1 MKTLKKGDKGEEVKT
16 LQELLKITVDSD
28 FGPKTEDAVKAFQKA
43 HIKECGAA
51 DGIVG
56 PKTWAALGVKEDS
69 KCVDSSIIYYPLTTC
84 ITKFPNRNIKY
95 LVIHYT
101 AGSTSVA
108 GTSKRMKDYWEKSR
122 SASADFGVDDRDMV
136 QFNPDPKNYY
146 CWAVSGG
153 NGIYNSNSISLE
165 ICSTLKKGTN
175 TRYPN
180 HEGWYFTEAALN
192 NGIKLAK
199 ILMKKFNIPIENV
212 VRHYDVTGKLCPG
225 IIGWNDGTLYDNNGK
240 ELKTKNNSKKWE
252 EFKKKLI

>member
-56 PKTWAALGVKEDS
+56 PKTWAALGIKENS
-69 KCVDSSIIYYPLTTC
+69 KCVDSSVIYYPLTSC

-101 AGSTSVA
+101 AGSISVA
-108 GTSKRMKDYWEKSR
+108 GTAKRMKDYWEKSR
-122 SASADFGVDDRDMV
+122 SASADFGVDDRDMA

-212 VRHYDVTGKLCPG
+212 VSYLEIPVIPYEKVLGLCEH
-225 IIGWNDGTLYDNNGK
+225 LR
-240 ELKTKNNSKKWE
+240 KN
-252 EFKKKLI
+252 LQRIA